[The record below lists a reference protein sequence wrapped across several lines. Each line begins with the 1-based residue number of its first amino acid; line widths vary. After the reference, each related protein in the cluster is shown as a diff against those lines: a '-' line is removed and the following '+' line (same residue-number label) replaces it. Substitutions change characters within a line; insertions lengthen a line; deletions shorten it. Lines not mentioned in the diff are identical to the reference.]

1 MFKIENMKCK
11 CVFPRNKVFSLFSSR
26 ITEENEHRDL
36 VSTIC
41 SKKKSLTSATAL
53 LLFII

>member
-1 MFKIENMKCK
+1 MFKIENMKSK